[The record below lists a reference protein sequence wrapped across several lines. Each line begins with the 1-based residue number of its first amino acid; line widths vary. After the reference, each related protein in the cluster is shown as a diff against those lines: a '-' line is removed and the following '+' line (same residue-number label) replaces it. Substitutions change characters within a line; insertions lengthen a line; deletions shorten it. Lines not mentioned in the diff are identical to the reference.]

1 MIKFIVYNKHMLI
14 FFYSMNK
21 NINPHF
27 LQVQRG
33 GKVEEMKQRRIHP
46 LTLSV
51 SVMATA
57 SNPDWATCSQ

>member
-1 MIKFIVYNKHMLI
+1 
-14 FFYSMNK
+14 MNK

-27 LQVQRG
+27 LHVQRG